1 MVKTVFFVMAA
12 MLVMTGKEAAVFP
25 AAGSAEAGILSG
37 SSKAEEESGKEKE
50 TDAETETKMEAEAE
64 TETETETETKTEI
77 EAAPETELETAPVI
91 TKISQQEALA
101 IAEKEAEKECYDY
114 QGWDSLFKVNGS
126 PTLCMTEEELLK
138 EGLVRYER
146 LKGDDP
152 SYYEGRPIWSMRLID
167 ETDPLTS
174 LFLYVDAE
182 TGEIL
187 GYRTLSD

>member
-1 MVKTVFFVMAA
+1 MIKTVFFVMAA
-12 MLVMTGKEAAVFP
+12 MFVMTGKEAVFFP
-25 AAGSAEAGILSG
+25 ASGSAETGILSG

-50 TDAETETKMEAEAE
+50 TDAEAETKTKAEAE
-64 TETETETETKTEI
+64 TETETKTETETE
-77 EAAPETELETAPVI
+77 PETASVI
-91 TKISQQEALA
+91 TKISQQEAIA

-114 QGWDSLFKVNGS
+114 QGWDSLFECGT
-126 PTLCMTEEELLK
+126 PRLCMTEDEFLK
-138 EGLVRYER
+138 EGGVRYEH
-146 LKGDDP
+146 LKGEDP

-187 GYRTLSD
+187 GYSTLSD

>member
-1 MVKTVFFVMAA
+1 MIKSLFYVMAA
-12 MLVMTGKEAAVFP
+12 LIVMTGNEAVTF
-25 AAGSAEAGILSG
+25 SG
-37 SSKAEEESGKEKE
+37 PSS
-50 TDAETETKMEAEAE
+50 AETEIGSDSSRTEEETENEGTETETETEGETEAE
-64 TETETETETKTEI
+64 TETETE
-77 EAAPETELETAPVI
+77 AAPVI
-91 TKISQQEALA
+91 TKISQQEAVM

-114 QGWDSLFKVNGS
+114 QGWDSLFKVNGT
-126 PTLCMTEEELLK
+126 PTLCMTEEELLQAAWA
-138 EGLVRYER
+138 RYGD

-167 ETDPLTS
+167 EHDALTS

>member
-1 MVKTVFFVMAA
+1 MIKTVFFVMAA

-37 SSKAEEESGKEKE
+37 SSKAEDESGKEKE
-50 TDAETETKMEAEAE
+50 TDAETETKTEAE
-64 TETETETETKTEI
+64 TETETETETE
-77 EAAPETELETAPVI
+77 PETASVI
-91 TKISQQEALA
+91 TKISQQEAIA

-114 QGWDSLFKVNGS
+114 QGWDSLFKCGI
-126 PTLCMTEEELLK
+126 PALCMTEDEFLK
-138 EGLVRYER
+138 AGGVRYEH
-146 LKGDDP
+146 LKGEDP

-187 GYRTLSD
+187 GYSTLSD

>member
-1 MVKTVFFVMAA
+1 MIKSLFYVMAA
-12 MLVMTGKEAAVFP
+12 LIVMTGNEAVTFSGP
-25 AAGSAEAGILSG
+25 SSAETEIG
-37 SSKAEEESGKEKE
+37 SDSSRTEKE
-50 TDAETETKMEAEAE
+50 TENEETETEGETEAE
-64 TETETETETKTEI
+64 TETEVEIETEDETETETEI
-77 EAAPETELETAPVI
+77 ETETAPVI
-91 TKISQQEALA
+91 TKISQQEAVM

-114 QGWDSLFKVNGS
+114 QGWDSLFKVNGT
-126 PTLCMTEEELLK
+126 PTLCMTVEELLQAAWA
-138 EGLVRYER
+138 RYGD

-167 ETDPLTS
+167 EHDALTS